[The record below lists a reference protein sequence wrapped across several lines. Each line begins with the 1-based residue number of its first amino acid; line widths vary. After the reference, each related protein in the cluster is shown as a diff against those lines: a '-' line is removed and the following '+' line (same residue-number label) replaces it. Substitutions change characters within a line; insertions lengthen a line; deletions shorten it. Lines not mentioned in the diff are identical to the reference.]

1 MPVGHADDQ
10 DIVEL
15 VHSVYLGQELV
26 DHSVVHAAA
35 VAGLRAPRLADGVD
49 LVEDDDVEAG
59 VGAQP
64 PLFLLGLFEQPP
76 DVGLTLS
83 NIPRLLLLKGGSST
97 YDVVYCIVYIT

>member
-15 VHSVYLGQELV
+15 VHAVYLGKELV

-35 VAGLRAPRLADGVD
+35 VAGLRAPSLADGVD
-49 LVEDDDVEAG
+49 LVKDDDVEAG